1 MVENKPNCI
10 ENKEMDIYET
20 RRLNLQHLADERFP
34 GYGQRAKLGD
44 LMDWK
49 HQRASALLREKNPKN
64 IGGTAARLV
73 EQKFKL
79 PRGWLDEQHPNLWDG
94 TINSVREALKASY
107 TTSVDQIKPQ
117 SLPLLKDDE
126 AVRWISGERFTPTSR
141 MQFPIMPMMTIS
153 NDAFVLEETTSSMP
167 PQKPGDF
174 YYIDPLTT
182 PESGE
187 WAAFIIGSKVVVGI
201 YEKGRVSDR
210 LEFTNGKEAAIEIT
224 EDQHAGKVLTRMNGD
239 FARGFGG

>member
-1 MVENKPNCI
+1 MTI
-10 ENKEMDIYET
+10 SIMDIYET
-20 RRLNLQHLADERFP
+20 RRRNLQHIADEHFP
-34 GYGQRAKLGD
+34 GHGQQTRLAQKMG
-44 LMDWK
+44 WK
-49 HQRASALLREKNPKN
+49 QPRASALLREKNPKQM
-64 IGGTAARLV
+64 GGTAARLI

-79 PRGWLDEQHPNLWDG
+79 PRGWLDEQHPSLWDG
-94 TINSVREALKASY
+94 TINSVREALKTSY

-141 MQFPIMPMMTIS
+141 MQFPIMPMMTLS
-153 NDAFVLEETTSSMP
+153 DDAFVLEETTSSMP

-182 PESGE
+182 PESGD
-187 WAAFIIGSKVVVGI
+187 WAAFVVSGKVIVGI
-201 YEKGRVSDR
+201 YEKGRLRDR
-210 LEFTNGKEAAIEIT
+210 VAFTDGKEEAIEVT